1 MKVEQ
6 KGEGVLTILLNESLK
21 ERLVATMVQET
32 RNERM
37 NKANSF
43 IGFLLLF
50 LVMLL
55 FYGNSSMSIKRQC
68 VFPTAH
74 IRVPNKSFVASRS
87 TDSFGLPVNKK
98 KLNKSHYIMP

>member
-1 MKVEQ
+1 M
-6 KGEGVLTILLNESLK
+6 L
-21 ERLVATMVQET
+21 QET
-32 RNERM
+32 HNERM

-55 FYGNSSMSIKRQC
+55 FYGNSSMSIKRLR

-74 IRVPNKSFVASRS
+74 IRVPNKSSLASRS
-87 TDSFGLPVNKK
+87 TDSFGLPINNKNLK
-98 KLNKSHYIMP
+98 NRIILCREDSAF